1 MKLRM
6 VHLSPMMF
14 VLATGCASMT
24 PTEQGVLG
32 GGALGGVTGAI
43 VGNAV
48 GNTGAGAAIGAG
60 VGALAGGAT
69 GNAIE
74 RAENRAVVQAQAQQQ
89 AQQTVRQLGMT
100 DIVQMT
106 QGGVSDQVIIGQIHS
121 TGSIYTLS
129 PTDIQWLKDNRVSDA
144 VIMEMQQSASRV
156 RPVVYGRPPARA
168 VYVAEPVYVYPPP
181 PVVGVGFGFGHCRH
195 W

>member
-1 MKLRM
+1 MNRLIWT
-6 VHLSPMMF
+6 LLGGC
-14 VLATGCASMT
+14 VLTLAGCQSMT

-32 GGALGGVTGAI
+32 GGALGGLTGAI

-74 RAENRAVVQAQAQQQ
+74 KAEHRAVAQATAQQQ
-89 AQQTVRQLGMT
+89 AEAQRQLGMT

-106 QGGVSDQVIIGQIHS
+106 QGGVSEQVIIGQIRT

-129 PTDIQWLKDNRVSDA
+129 PTDIQWLKDNRVADA
-144 VIMEMQQSASRV
+144 VILEMQQTSARP
-156 RPVVYGRPPARA
+156 RPVVYGRHPRP
-168 VYVAEPVYVYPPP
+168 VYVAEPVYVMPPPPP
-181 PVVGVGFGFGHCRH
+181 PVGFGITYAHR
-195 W
+195 WR

>member
-1 MKLRM
+1 MKRIIWTSLGGIA
-6 VHLSPMMF
+6 LS
-14 VLATGCASMT
+14 LTGCQSMT

-74 RAENRAVVQAQAQQQ
+74 KSEQRAVAQASAQQQ
-89 AQQTVRQLGMT
+89 VQQAQRQLGMT

-106 QGGVSDQVIIGQIHS
+106 QGGVSDQVIIGQIRT
-121 TGSIYTLS
+121 TGSVYTLS
-129 PTDIQWLKDNRVSDA
+129 PTDIQWLKDNRVNDS
-144 VIMEMQQSASRV
+144 VIIEMQQTSTRV
-156 RPVVYGRPPARA
+156 RPVVYGRPPRPV
-168 VYVAEPVYVYPPP
+168 VYAEPYYVVPPP
-181 PVVGVGFGFGHCRH
+181 PVGIGFSYGHYRH